1 MASCATSVAGSPS
14 GSSVLGTRV
23 TRVEDLAFLT
33 VGGRYVGDVAL
44 PGAAHLT
51 FVRSTI
57 AHAMLLGVDVSAAR
71 DAPGVV
77 AVFTAADLGDLP
89 PAPPALPLA
98 NGGMVRP
105 YLAADRVRFVGEP
118 VALIVSETVAQG
130 VDAAELVAVDYE
142 PLAVVVDQEVAA
154 AGEVLLF
161 PDLGTNVTCEI
172 PWGPALPDEE
182 LFAGCDVV
190 VEARL
195 VNQKMAVAPLEPRS
209 CAAMWEGDRLTQWS
223 CCQGAHAVKA
233 SLRGALGLD
242 RGQVRV
248 IVPDVGGAFGGKGGN
263 YAEEILVGW
272 TARRLG
278 RPVRWTETRT
288 EHMLSFVSGRAQVH
302 YAKLGG
308 TSDGTLIAYQL
319 QVVQDV
325 GAYPSSFAAL
335 LPSMTRLMATG
346 TYAIPKVSY
355 SAQGV
360 VTNTTPV
367 GAFRGAG
374 RPEAAA
380 AIERMVE
387 LFAAEA
393 GLDSLDVRRRNHI
406 PAADFPYTTP
416 TGASLDSG
424 AYTAALDLALRTAGY
439 DELRAEQQRRRRAG
453 DTTLL
458 GSGVSS
464 YVEVTNPAGTG
475 DFGAITVNPDG
486 SATVRTG
493 SSPHGQGHVTS
504 WSMLASEMT
513 GIPLD
518 RIAVHYGDTDEV
530 PRGAGTGGSR
540 SLQSAGSA
548 VWEASGLLVERAR
561 QLAADTLEAS
571 VDDIVLDRSAAAFHV
586 TGSPSVRLTWS
597 ELATTAAEPL
607 EAEVDTEAPGPTF
620 PFGSHV
626 AVVEIDAE
634 TGRVILRRLIA
645 VDDAGRVLNPLIV
658 EGQIHGGVA
667 SGVAQALME
676 EIRYDT
682 EGNPL
687 TSNLADY
694 AFISAAE
701 LPSFELASMETPSP
715 RNPLGAKGIGESGSI
730 GSTPAV
736 QNAVVD
742 ALSHLGVRHV
752 DLPLTPERVWGAI
765 RAARTAG

>member
-1 MASCATSVAGSPS
+1 M
-14 GSSVLGTRV
+14 LGTRV
-23 TRVEDLAFLT
+23 LRVEDPAFLT
-33 VGGRYVGDVAL
+33 VGGRYVGDIDL

-57 AHAMLLGVDVSAAR
+57 AHAVLLEVDVSAAL

-77 AVFTAADLGDLP
+77 AVFTAADLDDLP
-89 PAPPALPLA
+89 PAPPALPTA
-98 NGGMVRP
+98 NAGMVRP
-105 YLAADRVRFVGEP
+105 YLAAGTVRFVGEP
-118 VALIVSETVAQG
+118 VALIVSETAAQG
-130 VDAAELVAVDYE
+130 ADAAELVAVDYE
-142 PLAVVVDQEVAA
+142 PLAVVVDPETAA

-161 PDLGTNVTCEI
+161 PDLGTNLASEI
-172 PWGPALPDEE
+172 PWGPAPPGDD

-190 VEARL
+190 VQARL
-195 VNQKMAVAPLEPRS
+195 INQKMAVAPLEPRS
-209 CAAMWEGDRLTQWS
+209 CAAEWADDRLTQWS
-223 CCQGAHAVKA
+223 SCQGAHAVKA
-233 SLRGALGLD
+233 SLRSALGLD
-242 RGQVRV
+242 RAQVRV

-278 RPVRWTETRT
+278 RPMRWTETRT
-288 EHMLSFVSGRAQVH
+288 EHMQSFVAGRAQVH
-302 YAKLGG
+302 DAKLGG
-308 TSDGTLIAYQL
+308 TSDGTLLAYQL
-319 QVVQDV
+319 HVVQDV
-325 GAYPSSFAAL
+325 GAYPSSFAPL
-335 LPSMTRLMATG
+335 LPGMTRLMASG
-346 TYAIPKVSY
+346 TYAIPQVSY
-355 SAQGV
+355 SAQSV

-387 LFAAEA
+387 LFAAQA
-393 GLDSLDVRRRNHI
+393 GLDPVEVRRRNHI
-406 PAADFPYTTP
+406 PADAFPYTTP

-424 AYTAALDLALRTAGY
+424 AYTAALDLALRAAGY
-439 DELRAEQQRRRRAG
+439 EDLRAEQAKRRQAG

-458 GSGVSS
+458 GIGVSS
-464 YVEVTNPAGTG
+464 YVEVTNPAGSG
-475 DFGAITVNPDG
+475 DFGAITVHPDG

-504 WSMLASEMT
+504 WSMLASEAT
-513 GIPLD
+513 GIPID

-548 VWEASGLLVERAR
+548 VWEASGVLVERAR
-561 QLAADTLEAS
+561 QLAADTFEAS
-571 VDDIVLDRSAAAFHV
+571 VDDVVLDRATAAFHV

-597 ELATTAAEPL
+597 ELATAAAEPL
-607 EAEVDTEAPGPTF
+607 AAEVDTPAPGATF
-620 PFGSHV
+620 PFGAHV

-658 EGQIHGGVA
+658 EGQIHGGLA
-667 SGVAQALME
+667 AGVAQALME
-676 EIRYDT
+676 EIRYDDD
-682 EGNPL
+682 GNPL
-687 TSNLADY
+687 TANLADY
-694 AFISAAE
+694 GFISAAE

-715 RNPLGAKGIGESGSI
+715 RNPLGAKGIGESGAI

-742 ALSHLGVRHV
+742 ALAHLGVRHV
-752 DLPLTPERVWGAI
+752 DLPLTPERVWTAI
-765 RAARTAG
+765 RGAGGAG